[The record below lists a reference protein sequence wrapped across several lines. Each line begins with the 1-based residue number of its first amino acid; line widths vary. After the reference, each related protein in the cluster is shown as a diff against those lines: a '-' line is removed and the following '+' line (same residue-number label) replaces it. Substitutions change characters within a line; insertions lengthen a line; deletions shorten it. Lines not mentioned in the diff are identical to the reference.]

1 MRLVRTAMNGKCQDT
16 GSQCEWN
23 RRQGQQQVASNDSGH
38 LTSPLGGVTV
48 PFGRPEACSHTS
60 WGSVQ
65 GQQEAKQRLIIQS
78 PWRWGAGAMD
88 VVWMF
93 SSTPFL
99 QRWEATYDIGGTC
112 LRGSLPFLFR
122 LLMGPTAISVPRD
135 LPPSRDLH
143 SLKIS

>member
-1 MRLVRTAMNGKCQDT
+1 
-16 GSQCEWN
+16 
-23 RRQGQQQVASNDSGH
+23 
-38 LTSPLGGVTV
+38 
-48 PFGRPEACSHTS
+48 
-60 WGSVQ
+60 
-65 GQQEAKQRLIIQS
+65 
-78 PWRWGAGAMD
+78 MD

-143 SLKIS
+143 SLKLS